1 MQKLRK
7 TKAKEKTIPSDS
19 KVVFIEALRLKYP
32 KTPKMAP
39 EIASGELEQAL

>member
-7 TKAKEKTIPSDS
+7 TKIKEIIPSDS

-32 KTPKMAP
+32 KFDKTHNIVFK
-39 EIASGELEQAL
+39 IKNL

>member
-7 TKAKEKTIPSDS
+7 TKVKEKIIPSDS

-32 KTPKMAP
+32 KFDKAHNIVFKIQNP
-39 EIASGELEQAL
+39 